1 MEWYSIN
8 MDHDVKGSPGR
19 RERKAQQTRR
29 RVLAAAEALFVGD
42 GYGATTIIAI
52 AEAADVAVQTV
63 YAVFGSK
70 RAILAELVEAR
81 IAGDGQ
87 PRRLRDRQDW
97 QAMEREP
104 DPRRQIERLAAI
116 ATRIGEQVAALS
128 EVVAAAAATDP
139 EIADLHASQQRARYE
154 DQRRLARS
162 LARKGALRPGLPE
175 DRAADVIWA
184 LVNARTYRSLVGD
197 RRWTAD
203 EYERWLGSLL
213 ACALLG
219 Q

>member
-1 MEWYSIN
+1 V
-8 MDHDVKGSPGR
+8 DHDVKGSPGR
-19 RERKAQQTRR
+19 RERKAQETRR
-29 RVLAAAEALFVGD
+29 RVLEAAEALFVGD
-42 GYGATTIIAI
+42 GYGATTITAI

-63 YAVFGSK
+63 YAVFGTK
-70 RAILAELVEAR
+70 RAILAELLEAR

-87 PRRLRDRQDW
+87 PLRLRDREDW

-104 DPRRQIERLAAI
+104 DPRRQIERLASI

-128 EVVAAAAATDP
+128 EVFAAAAATDP

-162 LARKGALRPGLPE
+162 LAQKGALRPGLSE
-175 DRAADVIWA
+175 DRAADVVWA

-197 RRWTAD
+197 RRWTAE

-219 Q
+219 

>member
-1 MEWYSIN
+1 MEWYSIVV
-8 MDHDVKGSPGR
+8 DRDVKGSPGR
-19 RERKAQQTRR
+19 RERKAQQTRQ

-42 GYGATTIIAI
+42 GYGATTITAI

-63 YAVFGSK
+63 YAVFGTK
-70 RAILAELVEAR
+70 RAILAELLEAR

-87 PRRLRDRQDW
+87 PRRLSDRQDW

-104 DPRRQIERLAAI
+104 DPRRQIERLASI

-128 EVVAAAAATDP
+128 EVFAAAAATDP

-162 LARKGALRPGLPE
+162 LAQKGALRPGLSE
-175 DRAADVIWA
+175 DRAADVVWA

-197 RRWTAD
+197 RRWTAE

-219 Q
+219 